1 MVLERNHVLHS
12 VVFMPRRLSSRA
24 SAFLREFIK
33 SVHELDT
40 ILVLHRDASR
50 WWSAEQ
56 IADELPVRPD
66 VAARALEAL
75 AGRNL
80 LDVRVG
86 ETLAYCWA
94 PIHDHDHVFEAVRE
108 VELELQAARELVLLS
123 SPNVSR
129 SARG

>member
-1 MVLERNHVLHS
+1 MAAEFTKVLNSPGL
-12 VVFMPRRLSSRA
+12 MPRRLSSRA
-24 SAFLREFIK
+24 TMFLRESIK

-56 IADELPVRPD
+56 IAEELSMRVD
-66 VAARALEAL
+66 VAARALETL

-108 VELELQAARELVLLS
+108 VALEAVEARDLVAVS

-129 SARG
+129 SGRG

>member
-1 MVLERNHVLHS
+1 
-12 VVFMPRRLSSRA
+12 MPRRLSSRA
-24 SAFLREFIK
+24 TSFLRESIK

-40 ILVLHRDASR
+40 ILLLHRDASR

-56 IADELPVRPD
+56 IAEELAIRVD
-66 VAARALEAL
+66 VAARALEML

-86 ETLAYCWA
+86 GTLAYCWA
-94 PIHDHDHVFEAVRE
+94 PIHDHDHVFETVRE
-108 VELELQAARELVLLS
+108 VALESLEAREFIEVS

-129 SARG
+129 SWPG

>member
-1 MVLERNHVLHS
+1 
-12 VVFMPRRLSSRA
+12 MPRRLSSRA
-24 SAFLREFIK
+24 SAFLRESIR

-40 ILVLHRDASR
+40 ILVLHRDPSR

-56 IADELPVRPD
+56 IAKELSLRAD
-66 VAARALEAL
+66 VATRALETL

-94 PIHDHDHVFEAVRE
+94 PVHDHDHVFETVRE
-108 VELELQAARELVLLS
+108 IALESVEARELIVVP

-129 SARG
+129 STGL